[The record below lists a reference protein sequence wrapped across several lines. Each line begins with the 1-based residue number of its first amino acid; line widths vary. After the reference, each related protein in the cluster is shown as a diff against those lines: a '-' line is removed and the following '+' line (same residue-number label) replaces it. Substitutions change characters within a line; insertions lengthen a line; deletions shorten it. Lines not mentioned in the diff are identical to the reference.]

1 MRIFCDFDGTVTLKD
16 SGDLFFQTFSQFEPH
31 HSMLL
36 DGKTTVRE
44 YYRSVVE
51 HLPHPLE
58 HTEID
63 KFVDTLEIDPYFV
76 RFTNYCTTKQIPLTI
91 ISDGFQ
97 IYIDKIL
104 QKYQI
109 QLPVLSNQLKSIGS
123 KYEPVF
129 PFAVEGCDC
138 FCASCKR
145 NAMLSNHLLDD
156 IVVYIGDG
164 RSDFCPVHYADIVFA
179 KGSLDT
185 YCAQNHISY
194 YPFKSFFDVQIL
206 LEHHSKKNL
215 KKSKYSKITQRMA
228 IYLQE

>member
-16 SGDLFFQTFSQFEPH
+16 SGDLFFQTFSQFEPY
-31 HSMLL
+31 HSLL
-36 DGKTTVRE
+36 LEGKSTVRE

-51 HLPHPLE
+51 HLPHPLKL
-58 HTEID
+58 TEVD

-76 RFTNYCTTKQIPLTI
+76 RFTNFCKSEQIPLMI

-97 IYIDKIL
+97 IYIEKIL
-104 QKYQI
+104 EKYQI
-109 QLPVLSNQLKSIGS
+109 HVPVLSNHLKSIGS
-123 KYEPVF
+123 KYEPIF
-129 PFAVEGCDC
+129 PFAVEGCEC

-145 NAMLSNHLLDD
+145 NAMLSNHSIED

-164 RSDFCPVHYADIVFA
+164 RSDFCPVQYADIVFA

-194 YPFKSFFDVQIL
+194 YPFKSFFDVQTL
-206 LEHHSKKNL
+206 LEHHRKKNT
-215 KKSKYSKITQRMA
+215 KKSKDSKITQRMA
-228 IYLQE
+228 ICLQE